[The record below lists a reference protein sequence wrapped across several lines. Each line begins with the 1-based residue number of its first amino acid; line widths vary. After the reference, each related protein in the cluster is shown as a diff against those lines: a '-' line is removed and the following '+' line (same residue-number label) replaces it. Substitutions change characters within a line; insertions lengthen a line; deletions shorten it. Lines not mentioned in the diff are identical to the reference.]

1 MPTPI
6 FQPYSP
12 GIGDDLNKRI
22 KGLTNAYID
31 TTQQLQWLLTHLDEK
46 NVLKAQSVVAD
57 WVYAGNIKTNQL
69 IAGETLIDN
78 ALIKSLSASKI
89 TAGTITASIS
99 LSSPVIVGGV
109 ITGTT
114 IISTNNLYVGD
125 SSDLGATK
133 RIYFNDYMNIEA
145 KADNGWVMKFN
156 CGYLDFIGNIR
167 GDWQFA
173 TASRVAG
180 LDNHGYAT
188 QSWVGSQGY
197 ATQSYVQNVSSN
209 LSTLISNTMSNHI
222 ANYHS

>member
-99 LSSPVIVGGV
+99 LSSPVINGGV
-109 ITGTT
+109 IIGST

-125 SSDLGATK
+125 SSDLGSIK
-133 RIYFNDYMNIEA
+133 KIYFNEHMYIGANPS
-145 KADNGWVMKFN
+145 NGWEIEFGS
-156 CGYLDFIGNIR
+156 GYLKFIGNIR
-167 GDWQFA
+167 GDWQFS

-180 LDNHGYAT
+180 LEDHGYAT
-188 QSWVGSQGY
+188 KSWVSSQGY

>member
-99 LSSPVIVGGV
+99 IYGPTIVGGT
-109 ITGTT
+109 ITGGIVRTA
-114 IISTNNLYVGD
+114 SSGQRLSMD
-125 SSDLGATK
+125 SSGITSYNSSDQINGIAIESGSYGYSKLGF
-133 RIYFNDYMNIEA
+133 YQNGMN
-145 KADNGWVMKFN
+145 
-156 CGYLDFIGNIR
+156 
-167 GDWQFA
+167 
-173 TASRVAG
+173 
-180 LDNHGYAT
+180 
-188 QSWVGSQGY
+188 VGSFEYDSFGRLY
-197 ATQSYVQNVSSN
+197 LSGLNDVVIYPGGTWDFSLANVRYLN
-209 LSTLISNTMSNHI
+209 VT
-222 ANYHS
+222 AKFG